1 MKNKFTALALA
12 AATLLPATLSA
23 DMSTEEIAKASQNP
37 LTAMY
42 SLPIQNNTSFGNDVK
57 NYANLQPVLPFD
69 IGDDWTLVT
78 RTILPVIY
86 NGSDV
91 PGKDHDWGLG
101 DTAMT
106 GFFTPKK
113 TGESGIVWGVGPT
126 ILIPTAT
133 DHSPL
138 TPGEWGAG
146 ISAVA
151 LAMHGKWVYGGL
163 LSNVWTFTGDKQVNS
178 MTIQPFVNYNF
189 GEGVFVTTVPII
201 TANWK
206 ADSSNTW
213 TVPLGMGIGKA
224 MKMGSTPFTAQIHG
238 YYNIVRPDFNDEQ
251 WQMRVQVQW
260 LFPRK

>member
-1 MKNKFTALALA
+1 MKKALTTLALA
-12 AATLLPATLSA
+12 TVILPGVLSA
-23 DMSTEEIAKASQNP
+23 EMSTEEIAKATQNP

-42 SLPIQNNTSFGNDVK
+42 SLPIQNNTSFGDHTK
-57 NYANLQPVLPFD
+57 NYANLQPVLPFS
-69 IGDDWTLVT
+69 ISDDWTLVT

-86 NGSDV
+86 NGADV
-91 PGKDHDWGLG
+91 PGKADDWGLG

-113 TGESGIVWGVGPT
+113 TGDSGITWGVGPT
-126 ILIPTAT
+126 VLIPTAT

-146 ISAVA
+146 ISGVV

-163 LSNVWTFTGDKQVNS
+163 LSNVWTFTGDHQVNS

-224 MKMGSTPFTAQIHG
+224 MKMGSTPFTAQLHG
-238 YYNIVRPDFNDEQ
+238 YYNVVRPEFNDEA
-251 WQMRVQVQW
+251 WQMRIQVQW